1 MKPTTT
7 GKTAMNTQA
16 NTPALAPT
24 PDASVSAAAAA
35 AGYTSE
41 EVKAGLEFAARKAR
55 RADPPGSF
63 DNGGRFFAKERT
75 RPVLTCRAPSRS
87 FPYPELLAAR
97 TAAHC
102 AEVFGAESLLAVRR
116 VAKARDLLDTI
127 PAGIPTTAHALAQE
141 RSAITARAVALLRPV
156 KR

>member
-1 MKPTTT
+1 MSFLS
-7 GKTAMNTQA
+7 AIV
-16 NTPALAPT
+16 LAPAPT
-24 PDASVSAAAAA
+24 HDASVEAAALA

-55 RADPPGSF
+55 RSNPPGSF

-75 RPVLTCRAPSRS
+75 LSVLGCRTPSRA

-127 PAGIPTTAHALAQE
+127 PAGIPTTAHAALTLE
-141 RSAITARAVALLRPV
+141 KEKTAITARAVALLRPV